1 MWREALRFLSR
12 RPYKELQ
19 ERTFIIRADPNI
31 MSDNSSDQ
39 KPLAENKTPD
49 GTEPT
54 DTNGVPTAP
63 FGPQTDVHFATNM
76 PLGGARIPVLLP
88 LRGITSEKLYILD
101 KQETWIGRSTHA
113 EIQLTDGLVSRF
125 HAKVV
130 WENSDH
136 PNEFPRCIL
145 LDGQSR
151 NGTFVNR
158 KKIQNEPL
166 SDGDRVVIGSTL
178 LAYLVKDTQ
187 ELDYDSRI
195 LYRATTDSLTFV
207 ANRVSFEEA
216 GIHAVNAADRHKQPL
231 SLCLIDIDIFKDI
244 NDKWG
249 HPAGDQVLR
258 HLASMLLLSVR
269 NSDVVGRLGGDE
281 FGIVLTGADL
291 NDAYTTMLKLCMDI
305 AATPCAVE
313 MGLIPFAVSIGVA
326 GLKLPEMDW
335 AALSKAADEN
345 LYKAKQS
352 GRNCVIAR

>member
-1 MWREALRFLSR
+1 
-12 RPYKELQ
+12 
-19 ERTFIIRADPNI
+19 
-31 MSDNSSDQ
+31 
-39 KPLAENKTPD
+39 
-49 GTEPT
+49 
-54 DTNGVPTAP
+54 
-63 FGPQTDVHFATNM
+63 
-76 PLGGARIPVLLP
+76 
-88 LRGITSEKLYILD
+88 
-101 KQETWIGRSTHA
+101 
-113 EIQLTDGLVSRF
+113 
-125 HAKVV
+125 
-130 WENSDH
+130 
-136 PNEFPRCIL
+136 
-145 LDGQSR
+145 
-151 NGTFVNR
+151 
-158 KKIQNEPL
+158 
-166 SDGDRVVIGSTL
+166 
-178 LAYLVKDTQ
+178 
-187 ELDYDSRI
+187 
-195 LYRATTDSLTFV
+195 
-207 ANRVSFEEA
+207 
-216 GIHAVNAADRHKQPL
+216 L